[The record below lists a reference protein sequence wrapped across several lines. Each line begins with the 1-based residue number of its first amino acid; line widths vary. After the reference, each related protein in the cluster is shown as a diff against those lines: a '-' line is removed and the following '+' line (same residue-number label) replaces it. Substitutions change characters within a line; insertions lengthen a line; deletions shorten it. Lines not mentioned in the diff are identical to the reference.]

1 MALYECLTCGFLC
14 TNCLAWLPC
23 VPPLCRGKGWA
34 GAMSSV
40 ASTSVP
46 SEAGAEPSDTGD
58 SFDGGSDEDVDMVHR
73 KCTFVRLDSAL
84 RQGAAKGIKAVLF
97 DKAGPSD
104 ETVFWE
110 LRHTVEPFL
119 APCGSSDADTSSSSS
134 ASTPFFH
141 RWWKKLR
148 AVGLKERM
156 YSIGLSYDHVRPS
169 LKHAKALGLPSDHK
183 QWLASEALGS
193 THAVLVALCYLSV
206 SATANHNRAQAL
218 NILADFVVATVDLEE
233 FETDHGFFFVDGG
246 TASYYLLPTTY

>member
-1 MALYECLTCGFLC
+1 
-14 TNCLAWLPC
+14 
-23 VPPLCRGKGWA
+23 
-34 GAMSSV
+34 MSSRA
-40 ASTSVP
+40 ASSVP
-46 SEAGAEPSDTGD
+46 SEAGESNDESSDV
-58 SFDGGSDEDVDMVHR
+58 DVDMVPR

-110 LRHTVEPFL
+110 LRHSFEPFL

-141 RWWKKLR
+141 RWWKKLW
-148 AVGLKERM
+148 AVGFKERM
-156 YSIGLSYDHVRPS
+156 HSIGLNYDHVRPS
-169 LKHAKALGLPSDHK
+169 LKQAKALRLPSEHK

-206 SATANHNRAQAL
+206 SAKTNHNGAQAL
-218 NILADFVVATVDLEE
+218 
-233 FETDHGFFFVDGG
+233 
-246 TASYYLLPTTY
+246 